1 MVERV
6 KSQIMTTSGIKGIT
20 EEANQPTVTYNV
32 NGQIVP
38 DNIKGLRIKNGKK
51 VVIK

>member
-6 KSQIMTTSGIKGIT
+6 KSQIMTTSGIKGIS
-20 EEANQPTVTYNV
+20 EEAIQPTVTYNV

-38 DNIKGLRIKNGKK
+38 DNTKGLHIRNGKK